1 MQAVAPNG
9 QPTAI
14 TTDGGTIV
22 IHNLSSGQLTNLVVN
37 SADNRTIQ
45 QNTQVDITLPGF
57 AAVQQSQ
64 LLATMG
70 MKIGQD
76 GAFGFVSSLPH

>member
-1 MQAVAPNG
+1 VQTTASNG
-9 QPTAI
+9 QPAAI

-45 QNTQVDITLPGF
+45 QNTPVDIVLPGF
-57 AAVQQSQ
+57 AAVQQGQ

-76 GAFGFVSSLPH
+76 GAFGFISSLPH